1 MLCKKKPKT
10 GHKPV
15 FLLEQETKAIER
27 QVFGKLIIK
36 PRDDIAWI
44 GVKHKRKV
52 VAYVGYWIHGK
63 NCKIVIMGV
72 VPQFRGLGLQRL
84 LIEQVLLVVRGQV
97 DRIWAEVGMD
107 NQHSF
112 DNFAKMGFS
121 TEIIV
126 NEFCIVSKL
135 P

>member
-1 MLCKKKPKT
+1 MIRNRRTKT

-15 FLLEQETKAIER
+15 FLLPKKSLEIER
-27 QVFGKLIIK
+27 EIFGKVIIK

-84 LIEQVLLVVRGQV
+84 LIEQVLMVVRGQV
-97 DRIWAEVGMD
+97 DRIWAEVGVD
-107 NQHSF
+107 NHHSF

-126 NEFCIVSKL
+126 NEFCIVSKSL
-135 P
+135 